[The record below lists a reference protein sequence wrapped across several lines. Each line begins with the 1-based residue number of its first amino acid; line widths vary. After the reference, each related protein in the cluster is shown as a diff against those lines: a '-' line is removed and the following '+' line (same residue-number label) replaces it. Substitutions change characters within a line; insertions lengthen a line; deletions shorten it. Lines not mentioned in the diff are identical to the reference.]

1 MNSLCN
7 VSDVVSD
14 VVYKNLDENPAKTL
28 IYISVGS
35 SEVSTFND
43 DNVGG
48 GYDDN
53 SLHRNYSNSVIH
65 YDNQLISHN
74 IDSIRASSQQ
84 LPPFVRKYIE
94 QYPTHKVIAIIIDQL
109 FNVKPRIIPEE
120 YIETQFGKNT
130 KLYTSNTDLPLTVIT
145 IEQAIRWALPRH
157 ECEKNFLDIRDF
169 VKDIAIKCMDTKSC
183 VIMESF
189 TGDSL
194 YELRRFIDIKCRDY
208 IDELL
213 DHCMIGLTVKGNY
226 CHPELSSKEYDINIL
241 YTKENG
247 IFINN
252 PHMIIKCPLQFKK
265 IFSKSITTDY
275 SLAIRLSKLLNLKAE
290 VVCDSILTLA
300 RMAVSRNNEL
310 ASVND
315 KVYIDN
321 ICFTSKIFEVT
332 TVDDIN
338 WIFDF
343 LSEKC
348 EELLKYSF
356 SEDNDKEQLA
366 SLINK
371 FRYSKNPYSDFS
383 RVKKYIMDIF
393 QEVVS

>member
-1 MNSLCN
+1 MNSLFK
-7 VSDVVSD
+7 VSD
-14 VVYKNLDENPAKTL
+14 VVYKNLEENPTKTL

-43 DNVGG
+43 DNPP
-48 GYDDN
+48 
-53 SLHRNYSNSVIH
+53 H
-65 YDNQLISHN
+65 YDNQLLSPN

-109 FNVKPRIIPEE
+109 FNVKPIIIPEE
-120 YIETQFGKNT
+120 YIETTIETNT

-145 IEQAIRWALPRH
+145 IENAVRWALPRH
-157 ECEKNFLDIRDF
+157 ECEKNLLDIRDF

-194 YELRRFIDIKCRDY
+194 YYLRQFIDIKCCDY

-226 CHPELSSKEYDINIL
+226 CHPELSSEEYDINIH
-241 YTKENG
+241 YSKENG

-252 PHMIIKCPLQFKK
+252 PHTIIKYPLQFKK
-265 IFSKSITTDY
+265 IFSKSIDTDY

-300 RMAVSRNNEL
+300 RMSVSRNNEL
-310 ASVND
+310 SSVND
-315 KVYIDN
+315 RVYIDN
-321 ICFTSKIFEVT
+321 ICFTSKIFEVNIA
-332 TVDDIN
+332 DDIN
-338 WIFDF
+338 LIFDF
-343 LSEKC
+343 LSKKC

-366 SLINK
+366 SLIK
-371 FRYSKNPYSDFS
+371 EFRCSENPYNDFS
-383 RVKKYIMDIF
+383 HIKKYIMDKF
-393 QEVVS
+393 QEVS

>member
-1 MNSLCN
+1 MNSLFK
-7 VSDVVSD
+7 VSD
-14 VVYKNLDENPAKTL
+14 VVYKNLEENPTKTL

-35 SEVSTFND
+35 SQVSTFND
-43 DNVGG
+43 DNFP
-48 GYDDN
+48 
-53 SLHRNYSNSVIH
+53 H
-65 YDNQLISHN
+65 YDNQLLSPN

-109 FNVKPRIIPEE
+109 FNVKPIIIPEE
-120 YIETQFGKNT
+120 YIETTIETNT
-130 KLYTSNTDLPLTVIT
+130 KLYTSNTDLPLIVIT
-145 IEQAIRWALPRH
+145 IENAVRWALPRH
-157 ECEKNFLDIRDF
+157 ECEKNLLDIRDF

-194 YELRRFIDIKCRDY
+194 YYLRQFIDIKCCDY

-226 CHPELSSKEYDINIL
+226 CHPELNSEEYDINIH
-241 YTKENG
+241 YSKENG

-252 PHMIIKCPLQFKK
+252 PHTIIKYPLQFKK
-265 IFSKSITTDY
+265 IFSKSIDTDY

-300 RMAVSRNNEL
+300 RMSVSLNNDL
-310 ASVND
+310 TSVND

-321 ICFTSKIFEVT
+321 ICFTSKTFCVNII
-332 TVDDIN
+332 DDIN
-338 WIFDF
+338 WIFNF
-343 LSEKC
+343 LEKKC

-366 SLINK
+366 SLIK
-371 FRYSKNPYSDFS
+371 EFRCSENPYNDFS
-383 RVKKYIMDIF
+383 HIKKYIMDKF
-393 QEVVS
+393 QEVS